1 MSPLGKECIYTWNT
15 WVQFFLSQNFCG
27 RQSRLQSVD
36 QMHCWEG
43 CRPRLIDGLYI
54 CTCFQKR
61 GQVPHVSHFCC
72 HSQSF
77 WTCGAAQAQFIPSHL
92 VKSVKSV
99 KRQLRSS
106 MLQYVLISLIC
117 FNLSTFIKIATCNFH
132 WYSQSSCFCI
142 LIHLHFPMSPW
153 DPAGFVLRITVVQ
166 WWHSNKAT
174 RVSNVSTFYE
184 A

>member
-1 MSPLGKECIYTWNT
+1 MSPLGKECIYLEHMSAI
-15 WVQFFLSQNFCG
+15 FFISKLLWSPKIKY
-27 RQSRLQSVD
+27 
-36 QMHCWEG
+36 QMHWWEG

-92 VKSVKSV
+92 VKSVK
-99 KRQLRSS
+99 RQFRSS

-142 LIHLHFPMSPW
+142 LIHLHFPMSPSW